1 MKEEAV
7 GYELET
13 ALKREDGS
21 EEVIEVAKRLKQLG
35 SCKDPSEQIINDE
48 YLQR

>member
-35 SCKDPSEQIINDE
+35 SCKDLSADINE

>member
-13 ALKREDGS
+13 ALQREDGS

-35 SCKDPSEQIINDE
+35 SCKDPSGDINE